1 MITKMKELNKQLII
15 PMEKEIISLK
25 DVAIGYG
32 KKIIVENINLSVY
45 DNDYVGIVGPN
56 GAGKTTLLRTLL
68 GNLKPLRGTITK
80 DSLRF
85 GYVPQRDTVQPLLP
99 YTVQD
104 VVMMGRYSLMGIF
117 NKPSKKDY
125 EIVNASLEQVGINEL
140 KNSGYNDLSGG
151 QRQRTL
157 IARALAVEP
166 NILILDE
173 PTNGMDTP
181 SHHSLLNLISSL
193 HEDKKLTI
201 LLVSHLLSDV
211 ANGVKRLVL
220 IEKNFFQSG
229 LIEEILS
236 AENLKKTYSS
246 DFHVNKIDSEY
257 IITSVH
263 RV

>member
-1 MITKMKELNKQLII
+1 MA
-15 PMEKEIISLK
+15 KEIINLK
-25 DVAIGYG
+25 DVTIGYG
-32 KKIIVENINLSVY
+32 KKVIVENINLSIY
-45 DNDYVGIVGPN
+45 DNDFVGIVGPN

-68 GNLKPLRGTITK
+68 GNLKPLTGTIK
-80 DSLRF
+80 EDILRF

-104 VVMMGRYSLMGIF
+104 VVMMGRYSLMGVF
-117 NKPSKKDY
+117 NKPSKSDY
-125 EIVNASLEQVGINEL
+125 DIVESSLEQVGIHHLGNF
-140 KNSGYNDLSGG
+140 NYNDLSGG

-181 SHHSLLNLISSL
+181 SHYSLLNLITSL
-193 HEDKKLTI
+193 HEVKKLTI

-229 LIEEILS
+229 PIEQVLS
-236 AENLKKTYSS
+236 EENLKKTYSS
-246 DFHVNKIDSEY
+246 DFHVNKIDDEY
-257 IITSVH
+257 IITSKHTV
-263 RV
+263 